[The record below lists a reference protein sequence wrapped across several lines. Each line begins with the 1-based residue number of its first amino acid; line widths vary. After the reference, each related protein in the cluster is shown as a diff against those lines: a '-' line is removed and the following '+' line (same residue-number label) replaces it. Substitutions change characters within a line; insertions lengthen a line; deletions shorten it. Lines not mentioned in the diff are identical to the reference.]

1 MTCGYARVQ
10 FTDRNGR
17 SAERTLD
24 VRMFQGDDRAFLRRH
39 ALQIMEHWRGV
50 SDVRVKAT
58 MLPCDT
64 GWTPEPTESGDVKSS

>member
-1 MTCGYARVQ
+1 MSCGYARVQ

-24 VRMFQGDDRAFLRRH
+24 VRMLPGDDRAFLRRQ

-58 MLPCDT
+58 MLP
-64 GWTPEPTESGDVKSS
+64 GEASWTDEQELPHE